1 MGVRR
6 HFRHAVHSSKGAF
19 MSKPVPEPVVTA
31 AQSAALRQVNRQ
43 VNAMESRNS
52 FPVCG
57 SRPLRLGFDISSVC
71 NVSCIFC
78 LAEDGRKLRSDPD
91 AFRSPDML
99 DRLEPLLPFIDLGI
113 FSSYEA
119 LENPR
124 FDEFALKLHKY
135 RTPFQVFTNGKA
147 LAPDTAEFCLRH
159 GMSSVWCSLHG
170 ARARTVQDIMRG
182 ADFDRV
188 MENLMALKLLAR
200 RHNPDFALTL
210 VFCAMRRNIGE
221 LPDYV
226 EMAGKVGARDI
237 QVNYLL
243 VTSERRGLD
252 EEAMVFHQDLY
263 DYNVLKAK
271 ARAMELGIRLNHQPL
286 FSEHCDS
293 GAPGPCYRPW
303 EHLSVSHTGNTSI
316 CCGGAASLGNIF
328 ESDFFSVWNS
338 KPFRTFRE
346 LVNSDNPPAACK
358 ACTRGRE
365 NPMDV
370 TAHLTWLRKL
380 PAAERQVR
388 IDEFVARLGT
398 GSNRCFPVQAAESVR
413 AACRL

>member
-1 MGVRR
+1 
-6 HFRHAVHSSKGAF
+6 
-19 MSKPVPEPVVTA
+19 MSKPTPEPAVTA

-78 LAEDGRKLRSDPD
+78 LAEGGRKLRSDPE
-91 AFRSPDML
+91 AFRDPAWL
-99 DRLEPLLPFIDLGI
+99 DNFEPLLPFVDLGI
-113 FSSYEA
+113 FSSFEA

-124 FDEFALKLHKY
+124 FDEFALKLYKY

-147 LAPDTAEFCLRH
+147 LVPDTAEFCLRH

-170 ARARTVQDIMRG
+170 ARPKTVHGIMRG
-182 ADFDRV
+182 TDFGRV

-210 VFCAMRRNIGE
+210 VFCAMRRNICE
-221 LPDYV
+221 LPEYV
-226 EMAGKVGARDI
+226 EMARKVGAREV

-243 VTSERRGLD
+243 VTSESHGLD

-271 ARAMELGIRLNHQPL
+271 TRAMELGIRLNHQPL
-286 FSEHCDS
+286 FSEHREAS
-293 GAPGPCYRPW
+293 EPGPCYRPW
-303 EHLSVSHTGNTSI
+303 EHLNVDFHGKATI
-316 CCGGAASLGNIF
+316 CCGGAARLGNIF
-328 ESDFFSVWNS
+328 ESDFFKVWNS
-338 KPFRTFRE
+338 APFRTFRSR
-346 LVNSDNPPAACK
+346 VNSDNPPAACR

-370 TAHLTWLRKL
+370 ASHLTWLRSL
-380 PAAERQVR
+380 PCEERQAR
-388 IDEFVARLGT
+388 IEELTSRLGT
-398 GSNRCFPVQAAESVR
+398 GSPRPFPVQAPELPR
-413 AACRL
+413 AACGI